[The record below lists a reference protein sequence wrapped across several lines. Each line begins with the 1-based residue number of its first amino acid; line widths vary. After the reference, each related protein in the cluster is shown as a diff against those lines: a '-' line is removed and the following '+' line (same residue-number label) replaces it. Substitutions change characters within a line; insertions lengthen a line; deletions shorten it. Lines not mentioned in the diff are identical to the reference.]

1 MGSLDPTRVVA
12 LDTIGKT
19 KAYIPDGV
27 FPAIA
32 TDIQIDARMAQEC
45 VLTASI
51 TLLGNT
57 VSAAKRVT
65 MGMPSR
71 DPVVSARV
79 LIQTVLPPAA
89 SCLVEMCN
97 APANPDTQEHSVK
110 GVHQDILGI
119 PRNLE
124 VAANHAVVTAMAS
137 WAVVTP

>member
-1 MGSLDPTRVVA
+1 MGSLDPTRVVG

-19 KAYIPDGV
+19 EAHIPDGV

-32 TDIQIDARMAQEC
+32 TDIQIDARMAQESA
-45 VLTASI
+45 LTASI

-89 SCLVEMCN
+89 LCLVEMCS
-97 APANPDTQEHSVK
+97 APASPDTQEHSAK